1 MKSLFENYVF
11 FKNQAS
17 SFILLAILNKI
28 VYSIGTMLRTYWCS
42 NYSHRRSES
51 LELKKKSHGISFFFS
66 VSFILIKI
74 ITI

>member
-17 SFILLAILNKI
+17 SFILLAILYKI
-28 VYSIGTMLRTYWCS
+28 VYSKGAMLRTYWCS

-51 LELKKKSHGISFFFS
+51 LKLKKSHGISFSFS
-66 VSFILIKI
+66 VPFILIKI

>member
-17 SFILLAILNKI
+17 SFILYPYCIKLFTLKVPCYGHIDAVII
-28 VYSIGTMLRTYWCS
+28 HTVGASHS
-42 NYSHRRSES
+42 N
-51 LELKKKSHGISFFFS
+51 LKKSHGISFSFS
-66 VSFILIKI
+66 VPFILIKI